1 MTVFLQ
7 ILFAALAAIT
17 IENVLFSGGVGFS
30 RVLRAARRP
39 KLIGLYS
46 VLIAL
51 YSMAA
56 MLISAG
62 LNPSFQDSDLLLF
75 VRPVVFTSCIVA
87 VSAIT
92 SVALKVLAANFYKKY
107 GPVFSLSA
115 INTIVLSMPYAQKSF
130 KLSLPQAAGFALGT
144 GAAFFLAAVVLS
156 YGAGS
161 CRNEDMPKAFSG
173 MPAAFLYIGI
183 LSLAFAGLTGGKI
196 F

>member
-7 ILFAALAAIT
+7 ILFAALAAVT
-17 IENVLFSGGVGFS
+17 TENVLFSGGIGFS
-30 RVLRAARRP
+30 RVLRAARKP

-51 YSMAA
+51 YSMIA

-62 LNPSFQDSDLLLF
+62 LYPFFQDGDLLLF
-75 VRPVVFTSCIVA
+75 VRPAVFSACIVVVYA
-87 VSAIT
+87 VTA
-92 SVALKVLAANFYKKY
+92 VALKALAAGFYKKY
-107 GPVFSLSA
+107 GPAFSLSA

-130 KLSLPQAAGFALGT
+130 KLSLTEAAGFAVGT
-144 GAAFFLAAVVLS
+144 GAAFFLATVLIS
-156 YGAGS
+156 YGAGR
-161 CRNEDMPKAFSG
+161 CRGEDMPKAFSG

-183 LSLAFAGLTGGKI
+183 LSLAFAGLTGGKL

>member
-17 IENVLFSGGVGFS
+17 TENVLFSGGIGFS
-30 RVLRAARRP
+30 RIFRAARKP

-46 VLIAL
+46 VLIAI
-51 YSMAA
+51 YSLIAI
-56 MLISAG
+56 LISAG
-62 LNPSFQDSDLLLF
+62 LYPFLQDGDLIIF
-75 VRPVVFTSCIVA
+75 IRPAVFSACIVA
-87 VSAIT
+87 VYAISA
-92 SVALKVLAANFYKKY
+92 VALKFISAEWYKKY
-107 GPVFSLSA
+107 GAVFSLSA
-115 INTIVLSMPYAQKSF
+115 INTVVLSMPYVQKSF
-130 KLSLPQAAGFALGT
+130 KLGLLEAAGFALGT

-156 YGAGS
+156 YAAGRF
-161 CRNEDMPKAFSG
+161 RNEDMPKAFSG

>member
-17 IENVLFSGGVGFS
+17 TENLLFSGGIGFS
-30 RVLRAARRP
+30 RVLRAARKP

-46 VLIAL
+46 LLIAL

-56 MLISAG
+56 MLISTG
-62 LNPSFQDSDLLLF
+62 LYPFFQNGILLMA
-75 VRPVVFTSCIVA
+75 RPAILAACIVLVYIIVA
-87 VSAIT
+87 G
-92 SVALKVLAANFYKKY
+92 ALKVLAANFYKKH
-107 GPVFSLSA
+107 GSVFSISA

-130 KLSLPQAAGFALGT
+130 KLSLTQAAGFALGT
-144 GAAFFLAAVVLS
+144 GAAFFLAAVLLS
-156 YGAGS
+156 YGAAR
-161 CRNEDMPKAFSG
+161 CRSEDMPKAFRG

-183 LSLAFAGLTGGKI
+183 LSLAFAGLTGGKL